1 MSDGKRDGDLT
12 CRRSGAPL
20 RRLDVPDGADTR
32 RHSATAS
39 NSQVQTMR
47 EWQAIFVA
55 FADAIWGLDHEQGV
69 LARPERG
76 PPAAGTANEAQKVP
90 CQPRFAY

>member
-1 MSDGKRDGDLT
+1 MNDGERDSDLPCLK
-12 CRRSGAPL
+12 SGNPL
-20 RRLDVPDGADTR
+20 QRLDAPDGADPR

-39 NSQVQTMR
+39 NSQVQTTR

-55 FADAIWGLDHEQGV
+55 LTDAFWGLDHEQGV

-76 PPAAGTANEAQKVP
+76 PPAAGTANEARKVP